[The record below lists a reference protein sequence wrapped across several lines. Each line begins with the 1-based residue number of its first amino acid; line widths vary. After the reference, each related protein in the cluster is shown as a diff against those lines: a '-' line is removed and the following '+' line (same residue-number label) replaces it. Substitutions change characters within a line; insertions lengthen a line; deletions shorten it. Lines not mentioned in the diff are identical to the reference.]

1 MTFSLRDRLDAGEV
15 LFTGWSI
22 IPDATTAH
30 ALATTA
36 VDCVTLDMQHGGHD
50 ERSILESV
58 PRIALMGKPA
68 LVRIPVARWD
78 MVSRGLD
85 FGAECIIAP
94 MINSAEDAKA
104 FAQAA
109 KYSPLG
115 ARSWGATLGQM
126 THKEPVGQAYLEQ
139 ANDQTLALAMI
150 ETRQALDVLDDIL
163 AIKGIDG
170 VFVGPADFSIAWTG
184 GKSVDPSLEDMMPAI
199 ASIAH
204 TAKEAG
210 KYAGVFSMDPKTAP
224 AYIAM
229 GFQLLA
235 LGFETHY
242 MAAGADAF
250 IAAAKDG
257 AATLK
262 GGY

>member
-1 MTFSLRDRLDAGEV
+1 MAFSLRQKLDAGEV

-22 IPDATTAH
+22 IPDANTIH
-30 ALATTA
+30 ALAATS
-36 VDCVTLDMQHGGHD
+36 VDCVTLDMQHGGND
-50 ERSILESV
+50 ERSIVEGI
-58 PRIALMGKPA
+58 PRIALEGKPA

-78 MVSRGLD
+78 MVSRALD
-85 FGAECIIAP
+85 FGAECVIAP
-94 MINSAEDAKA
+94 MINSVDDAQA
-104 FAQAA
+104 LAQAA
-109 KYSPLG
+109 KYPPLG
-115 ARSWGATLGQM
+115 ARSWGATLGLM
-126 THKEPVGQAYLEQ
+126 THKKPAGQAYLEQ
-139 ANDQTLALAMI
+139 ANDLTLTLAMI
-150 ETRQALDVLDDIL
+150 ETREALEALDDIL
-163 AIKGIDG
+163 AVDGIDG

-184 GKSVDPSLEDMMPAI
+184 GKSVNPSLDDMMPAI
-199 ASIAH
+199 ESIAKK
-204 TAKEAG
+204 AKAAG

-257 AATLK
+257 TGTLK
-262 GGY
+262 SGY